1 MREIKFRAWDGEKM
15 RFPNLINTSHSRS
28 LTCYTIDRFEPA
40 HFDADNL
47 MQFTGFLDK
56 NGNEIYHGDVVR
68 VSDWFGT
75 PAVGEVIWDDMRG
88 VWMAKDQKHNDK
100 EYLHEL
106 IKRDSFVII
115 GNIYENPELL
125 NND

>member
-1 MREIKFRAWDGEKM
+1 MKWKPEINWDGEKM

-75 PAVGEVIWDDMRG
+75 PVVGEIWRYEEYRIRFSFCF
-88 VWMAKDQKHNDK
+88 DQ
-100 EYLHEL
+100 
-106 IKRDSFVII
+106 FT
-115 GNIYENPELL
+115 
-125 NND
+125 